1 MCRPTPSLF
10 QQVFFTVV
18 AFTLFSG
25 GGAITLA
32 SQSKL
37 TSEQTRILETL
48 DTTWK
53 IGIGTIFGLLG
64 SKTPDLLQ
72 PQVKTNSDE
81 EEGTDE

>member
-1 MCRPTPSLF
+1 MHKPTPSLF

-37 TSEQTRILETL
+37 TPEQTRILETL